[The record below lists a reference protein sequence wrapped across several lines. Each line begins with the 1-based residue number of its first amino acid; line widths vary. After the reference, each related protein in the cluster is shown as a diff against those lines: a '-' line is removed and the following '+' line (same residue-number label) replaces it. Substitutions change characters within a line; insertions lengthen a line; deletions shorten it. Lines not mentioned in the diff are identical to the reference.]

1 MKKQLRIPLVLFLVG
16 MVITISGALFKI
28 MLFPSG
34 NIALIIGML
43 AEAIALILLITYVL
57 KNMK

>member
-28 MLFPSG
+28 MHFPGG

-43 AEAIALILLITYVL
+43 AEALALILLITYVL
-57 KNMK
+57 KNME

>member
-1 MKKQLRIPLVLFLVG
+1 

-28 MLFPSG
+28 MHFPGG

-43 AEAIALILLITYVL
+43 AEALALILLITYVL

>member
-1 MKKQLRIPLVLFLVG
+1 

-28 MLFPSG
+28 MHFPSG